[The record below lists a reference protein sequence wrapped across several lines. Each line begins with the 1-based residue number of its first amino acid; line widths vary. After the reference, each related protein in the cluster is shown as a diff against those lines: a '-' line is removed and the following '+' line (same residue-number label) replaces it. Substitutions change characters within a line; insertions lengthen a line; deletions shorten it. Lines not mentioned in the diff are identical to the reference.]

1 MVHSLSLVAA
11 AGLVGS
17 ALARTSSV
25 GNIFLPGFDAQGLVA
40 KILAADATSTEY
52 FVQCDPNADSPSP
65 CRVGHGA
72 TVTMRPHTYD
82 FDIRNGDHL
91 YVSSEL
97 NPLSSGSILSKGH

>member
-17 ALARTSSV
+17 VLARTSSV
-25 GNIFLPGFDAQGLVA
+25 GNLFLPGFDGQGLVA
-40 KILAADATSTEY
+40 KIIAADATSTEY
-52 FVQCDPNADSPSP
+52 FVQCDPNGDSSP
-65 CRVGHGA
+65 CRVGPGA

-91 YVSSEL
+91 CVSSEL
-97 NPLSSGSILSKGH
+97 NPLSDTIIFRDY

>member
-17 ALARTSSV
+17 VLARTSSV
-25 GNIFLPGFDAQGLVA
+25 GNLFLPGFDGQGLVA
-40 KILAADATSTEY
+40 KIIAADATSTEY
-52 FVQCDPNADSPSP
+52 FVQCDPNGDSSP
-65 CRVGHGA
+65 CRVGPGA

-91 YVSSEL
+91 CVSSEL
-97 NPLSSGSILSKGH
+97 NPLSNTIIFRDY